1 MMKGEIFMKY
11 LVLMSDDNEISYDIK
26 DINKIVSD
34 YAQNLYNE
42 KDLSGNDIKPLE
54 MLTVIYFNNNT
65 TATYRTAGLQ
75 MYFD

>member
-1 MMKGEIFMKY
+1 MKY

-42 KDLSGNDIKPLE
+42 KYLSGNDINPLE